1 MKLETERI
9 RLELEEQK
17 RLEEEQR
24 REQESPQAALEE
36 SRLEQERVEESRQES
51 LRVEEHRR
59 IALEEAGRVAQQ
71 KLIEEEKKREARRLE
86 AESRQAEQ
94 LRSGK
99 TDARTME
106 LIMGLNKDLIN
117 SKREE
122 ETIGKGINGYPE
134 IGCQISL
141 LIHNNL
147 LRYSGI
153 ILLVEGESITL
164 KSVLSHGTEGRH
176 LKFVPP
182 QPEKEIVGDKK
193 TVIQQMRFSKSD
205 IKDLHVHNRPAA
217 VLSHE
222 AETAAK
228 DLEIADLK
236 RQLLISKINT
246 STPISTIAELP
257 IGTECCICLDGPRTI
272 VLLPCKH
279 LCLCKKCYAKS
290 AILTCPICATV
301 VVDMMDIVPSG

>member
-1 MKLETERI
+1 LRKRRAESDRLAIAEAKLRREHTKRFAREQAEAESRKVKLETERV
-9 RLELEEQK
+9 RLELEEQE

-24 REQESPQAALEE
+24 REQESLQAALEE
-36 SRLEQERVEESRQES
+36 SRLEQERAEELRLES
-51 LRVEEHRR
+51 LRLEASRR
-59 IALEEAGRVAQQ
+59 VALEEAGRVAQQ
-71 KLIEEEKKREARRLE
+71 KLIDEEKKRESRRLE
-86 AESRQAEQ
+86 AESRRAEQ
-94 LRSGK
+94 LRSGQ
-99 TDARTME
+99 TDDRTMG
-106 LIMGLNKDLIN
+106 LILGLNKDLIN
-117 SKREE
+117 SKRAE
-122 ETIGKGINGYPE
+122 ETKGKGINDYPE

-141 LIHNNL
+141 LINNNL

-153 ILLVEGESITL
+153 IHLVEGESITL

-176 LKFVPP
+176 LKHVPP

-193 TVIQQMRFSKSD
+193 TIIQQMRFSKSD

-217 VLSHE
+217 VLSYE

-257 IGTECCICLDGPRTI
+257 IGTECCRN
-272 VLLPCKH
+272 
-279 LCLCKKCYAKS
+279 
-290 AILTCPICATV
+290 
-301 VVDMMDIVPSG
+301 PSH